1 MKTHSFSLIFLFINI
16 SINIFSQEINCP
28 EAKSKYLEMYPDVAN
43 ANFDAWSHF
52 INHGKKEG
60 RIWPDCNRANKQ
72 NTDISKNQTTTIF
85 GNYEYFILDSKI
97 SWIEAKE
104 YCKNKGNQWFIP
116 NRNQIFK
123 LSDYLILP
131 KDKIFWIPEEGISD
145 PSITD
150 GYGLYIYDVAKA
162 FDVNDKQLIT
172 LYKSKLADLII
183 LRSLGNNYEKVK
195 SNLNNAYPIEEILV
209 SKEEFKQVSYKDAFN
224 LCNRLGVGWRIPT
237 IEELEKIITKGINTT
252 SDLDRYEYLTS
263 TRSCNNCLD
272 SYYSI
277 DLKTSKKLNT
287 GDKSLL
293 RVIPVYSKPKA
304 TIQTWKFG
312 TYEIIPNFFGP
323 MTLEEANAYCIKIT
337 EYPNKQWRITNS
349 NELSSMLQYK
359 NEISSIVGKTFMS
372 YTPSNEKSLLE
383 VVDIAPLNEK
393 ESYWMSGNK
402 ENKYYFFIAR

>member
-1 MKTHSFSLIFLFINI
+1 MKTHSFCLIFLFINI
-16 SINIFSQEINCP
+16 STNIFSQEINCP

-60 RIWPDCNRANKQ
+60 RIWPDCNIVNKQ
-72 NTDISKNQTTTIF
+72 NTDNSKNQTTTIF
-85 GNYEYFILDSKI
+85 GNYEYFILNSKI

-104 YCKNKGNQWFIP
+104 YCKNKDNQWFIP

-123 LSDYLILP
+123 LADYLILP

-172 LYKSKLADLII
+172 LYKSKPADLII

-195 SNLNNAYPIEEILV
+195 SNLHNAYPIEEILV
-209 SKEEFKQVSYKDAFN
+209 SKEEFKQVSYKDAFK

-237 IEELEKIITKGINTT
+237 IEELEKILSKGIKTT
-252 SDLDRYEYLTS
+252 SDLDRHEYLSS
-263 TRSCNNCLD
+263 TRSCDNCLD
-272 SYYSI
+272 SYYSY
-277 DLKTSKKLNT
+277 DLKTSKKINT
-287 GDKSLL
+287 DDKTLL
-293 RVIPVYSKPKA
+293 RVIPVYSKPKVS
-304 TIQTWKFG
+304 IQTWNFG
-312 TYEIIPNFFGP
+312 TYEIIPNYFGP

-337 EYPNKQWRITNS
+337 EYPNKQWRITNL

-372 YTPSNEKSLLE
+372 YTPSNDKNLLKII
-383 VVDIAPLNEK
+383 DIAPLNEK